1 MFFKPKAKD
10 IAQRN
15 LEEAER
21 NLLVHESQELYHRKM
36 KEYYQESIKTLDARA
51 TGAALPIAKGFSNNV
66 S

>member
-1 MFFKPKAKD
+1 MFFKPKAKN

-36 KEYYQESIKTLDARA
+36 KEYYVESIRTLEAHA
-51 TGAALPIAKGFSNNV
+51 TGAAIPVAKAQASAGY
-66 S
+66 